1 MQSLT
6 DGGSAVSAPLPRTI
20 GRTYRSFPASSRSS
34 TLRMLSC
41 IAAILAWNGAAT
53 ADDVGFE
60 MANIGN
66 PNNPADPATGLGR
79 VEHTFAISKRSVTIA
94 EYVTFL
100 NAVAKK
106 DRHGLYNP
114 LMASD
119 PMIAGIRRDGP
130 RGNYVYSAIE
140 PSGAVQS
147 AAATAGGRPVTYV
160 SWFDA
165 ARFANWMSNGQPTG
179 PQNGR
184 TTENGAYDLRDDSDS
199 ECEGEVEDSDSE
211 REGEDRDSEGHAVR
225 INAINPNTGMKPFF
239 YIPTENEWYKAAYYN
254 PELNGGAGGYTLYAT
269 NSNSNPGNIAGSAAN
284 HVNYVAQ
291 GLFAMTQ
298 ELSLDLNQN
307 YLTNVGAFT
316 SSPGPYGTYD
326 MNGSVWELTDMDG
339 SASLL
344 RTIRGG
350 GWTSYFSYL
359 QSDYRLGSTAAGVSN
374 NVGFRLAATNAH
386 PSTINYQLRRIGNPR
401 NKADNRTGF
410 GRVQQTFWIG
420 TYEVTIRQY
429 CDFLNAVASQEDRY
443 GLYDP
448 AMFFVKNCAGIVQSG
463 SPGAYTYTPLNNAGD
478 SSQRPITYVSWFD
491 VARFANWMSNGQPVG
506 PQGPTTTE
514 DGAYRLDG
522 AVGGTAV
529 RRNLVNPNVGGAPTF
544 YLPTENQWYKAAYYS
559 PTLDNGKGGYYRYAT
574 ASDTAPSN
582 RVGGEANMANFIDD
596 YSGTYFYSVPQTRYI
611 RLDQNYL
618 FDVGAYTASPSYY
631 GTFDQSGNS
640 YNWNDLDGRSSPLR
654 GLRGGF
660 FFAGAPSV
668 QSTTFS
674 QATPGRE
681 EADTGFRLAS
691 PD

>member
-1 MQSLT
+1 MLNLMKSLVQKFARELM
-6 DGGSAVSAPLPRTI
+6 GGASAASVSRI
-20 GRTYRSFPASSRSS
+20 SPASRRSNAS
-34 TLRMLSC
+34 CMFSCMFSCTLSC
-41 IAAILAWNGAAT
+41 IGASMAWDGVAA
-53 ADDVGFE
+53 ADGVSFE

-66 PNNPADPATGLGR
+66 PNNPADPATGFGR
-79 VEHTFAISKRSVTIA
+79 VERSFAISKRSVSIA

-100 NAVAKK
+100 NAVAKD

-114 LMASD
+114 RMATD
-119 PMIAGIRRDGP
+119 PMTAGIRRDGAP
-130 RGNYVYSAIE
+130 GNYVYDAIE
-140 PSGAVQS
+140 PSGQIQS

-160 SWFDA
+160 SWFDT

-184 TTENGAYDLRDDSDS
+184 TTENGAYDLREDDDS
-199 ECEGEVEDSDSE
+199 ECEGEDSDSE
-211 REGEDRDSEGHAVR
+211 SQAVR
-225 INAINPNTGMKPFF
+225 VNAINPNTRMKPRF

-269 NSNSNPGNIAGSAAN
+269 KSNSNPGNIVGSAAN
-284 HVNYVAQ
+284 QSNYISA
-291 GLFAMTQ
+291 GLFGLTQ
-298 ELSLDLNQN
+298 ELSLDLNLN

-316 SSPGPYGTYD
+316 STPGPYGTYD

-339 SASLL
+339 SASVL

-350 GWTSYFSYL
+350 GWTSYFTYL
-359 QSDYRLGSTAAGVSN
+359 QSDYRLGSIAAGVSN
-374 NVGFRLAATNAH
+374 NVGFRLAASNAH
-386 PSTINYQLRRIGNPR
+386 SSTINYQLRRIGNPR
-401 NKADNRTGF
+401 NKADRTGF
-410 GRVQQTFWIG
+410 GRVRQTFWIG

-429 CDFLNAVASQEDRY
+429 CDFLNAVASQEDTY

-448 AMFFVKNCAGIVQSG
+448 AMFFVKNCAGIAQSG

-506 PQGPTTTE
+506 PQSLTTTE
-514 DGAYRLDG
+514 DGAYRLNG
-522 AVGGTAV
+522 AVSGLAV
-529 RRNLVNPNVGGAPTF
+529 PRNHVNPNAGGAPTF
-544 YLPTENQWYKAAYYS
+544 YLPTEDQWYKAAYYS
-559 PTLDNGKGGYYRYAT
+559 PALNDGRGGYYRYAT

-582 RVGGEANMANFIDD
+582 RVGGEANMVNFIDD
-596 YSGTYFYSVPQTRYI
+596 YSGTYFYSLPQARYI
-611 RLDQNYL
+611 KLDQNYL
-618 FDVGAYTASPSYY
+618 FDVGAYTASLSYY
-631 GTFDQSGNS
+631 GTFDQSGNA
-640 YNWNDLDGRSSPLR
+640 YNWNDLDGRASPLR

-660 FFAGAPSV
+660 FFAGPPSI

-691 PD
+691 PG